1 MSHFT
6 RVRTQ
11 LRNIETVKKAL
22 EDLGYKV
29 EEGAV
34 RGYAGQQANAELVV
48 RLDGKFDMGFRRE
61 GSNVVMVADFWGLR
75 MNREEFLQKLSQRYA
90 YITVIEQA
98 EQTGFQMMTEEVQQ
112 DGSIRLVMQRW
123 S

>member
-29 EEGAV
+29 EEGTV

-75 MNREEFLQKLSQRYA
+75 INREEFLQKLAQRYA
-90 YITVIEQA
+90 YVTIVEQA